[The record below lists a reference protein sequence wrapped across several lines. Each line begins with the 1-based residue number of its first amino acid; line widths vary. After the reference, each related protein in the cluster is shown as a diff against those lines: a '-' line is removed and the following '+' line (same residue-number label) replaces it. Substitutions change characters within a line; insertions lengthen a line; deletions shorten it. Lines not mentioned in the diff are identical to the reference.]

1 MGSEGC
7 QRSLFLNVLVHEM
20 RTLETPPVFP
30 TRGARHPLVVPEITV
45 GHSDVALNMTE
56 SHRDALPF
64 SGRFPH

>member
-1 MGSEGC
+1 M
-7 QRSLFLNVLVHEM
+7 
-20 RTLETPPVFP
+20 
-30 TRGARHPLVVPEITV
+30 VPEITV